1 MSERLQEILGA
12 QGAEAAKKA
21 AAIGEAQGAGQ
32 KDQQHPQ
39 ASRDRQICEQLIAEG
54 INDYNL
60 AELARLCIRYAGF
73 PGARDIQTRLAQIL
87 EDWKLSETELFEKT
101 RDIHARAQVYRV
113 SSNKREDWN

>member
-39 ASRDRQICEQLIAEG
+39 ASRDRQIC
-54 INDYNL
+54 DYNL

>member
-1 MSERLQEILGA
+1 MSERLEEILGA

-21 AAIGEAQGAGQ
+21 AAIVNQDSGG

-39 ASRDRQICEQLIAEG
+39 ASRDRQICEQLLKEG

-60 AELARLCIRYAGF
+60 AELARLRVRYTGF
-73 PGARDIQTRLAQIL
+73 PGAREIQTRLEQIL
-87 EDWKLSETELFEKT
+87 ESWNLTEAELFAKT
-101 RDIHARAQVYRV
+101 REIHAQAQVYRV